1 MKKISIIVMAMS
13 IFLVFASCE
22 KQAKSAKMKIVKP
35 EEVVDSVALQLEQE
49 LDDSVEVEKSV
60 ISIPDF
66 VGIVEAFGS
75 GNVNTASR
83 HLRSIGL
90 KEFKLKKDS
99 VGSTSDRM
107 AWIRGAEF
115 IESASGPLS
124 LRFKWDRMGVE
135 DALAL
140 YVDKD
145 KTKSSQIFFT
155 NKLMVPVYVR
165 ELQSMGYSLKAEKSN
180 DHIRRYES
188 TDGDEDFV
196 ESFTVVI
203 SDEGCAVVMQYDMDE
218 DKDN

>member
-1 MKKISIIVMAMS
+1 
-13 IFLVFASCE
+13 
-22 KQAKSAKMKIVKP
+22 
-35 EEVVDSVALQLEQE
+35 
-49 LDDSVEVEKSV
+49 
-60 ISIPDF
+60 
-66 VGIVEAFGS
+66 
-75 GNVNTASR
+75 
-83 HLRSIGL
+83 
-90 KEFKLKKDS
+90 
-99 VGSTSDRM
+99 
-107 AWIRGAEF
+107 
-115 IESASGPLS
+115 
-124 LRFKWDRMGVE
+124 MGVE

-140 YVDKD
+140 YVNKD

-218 DKDN
+218 DKDNWFLSVIRDKF